1 MRKRIIATMLLMC
14 LALLGFA
21 PAYSEDITAILT
33 AEPWTITG
41 STNLF
46 TFKSDGTASL
56 IVDSFEIPGSWEYKE
71 PKLVFTYEMYGTRE
85 ESFIVKNENN
95 NWILEH
101 ETEGYQFMQKSI
113 AENKLNE
120 TNTDISGYQL
130 SLGENVKLPFVNFV
144 LEKAKLTEIIG
155 GKKSYRP
162 ASKGYQFFDVYGKI
176 SNSSKTSLA
185 IGDGTRILFLF
196 NGEYKYIGDV
206 AMYDD
211 SGLTYE
217 LQPMTNME
225 LNISTQ
231 IPDAMVNQID
241 TAEIIISFNDNFTPA
256 PKEIENGKYI
266 FSLKLGKEDLA
277 TLFEGPEYNKVT
289 FEECP
294 ILPSPISFDGVTQ
307 SGKDKTSSNGKNK
320 KILYRFQFRG
330 NNKTPADMMTL
341 YINKLKEEGF
351 IIIDTNN
358 GTQVFSGIRKLAVI
372 VQGSNDVQINIQPGY
387 ENLKK

>member
-1 MRKRIIATMLLMC
+1 
-14 LALLGFA
+14 
-21 PAYSEDITAILT
+21 
-33 AEPWTITG
+33 
-41 STNLF
+41 
-46 TFKSDGTASL
+46 
-56 IVDSFEIPGSWEYKE
+56 
-71 PKLVFTYEMYGTRE
+71 
-85 ESFIVKNENN
+85 
-95 NWILEH
+95 
-101 ETEGYQFMQKSI
+101 
-113 AENKLNE
+113 
-120 TNTDISGYQL
+120 
-130 SLGENVKLPFVNFV
+130 
-144 LEKAKLTEIIG
+144 
-155 GKKSYRP
+155 
-162 ASKGYQFFDVYGKI
+162 
-176 SNSSKTSLA
+176 
-185 IGDGTRILFLF
+185 
-196 NGEYKYIGDV
+196 
-206 AMYDD
+206 MYDD

-330 NNKTPADMMTL
+330 NNKTPADLMTL

>member
-113 AENKLNE
+113 AENRLSA

-176 SNSSKTSLA
+176 SKATPHKA
-185 IGDGTRILFLF
+185 VQD
-196 NGEYKYIGDV
+196 
-206 AMYDD
+206 
-211 SGLTYE
+211 
-217 LQPMTNME
+217 
-225 LNISTQ
+225 
-231 IPDAMVNQID
+231 MV
-241 TAEIIISFNDNFTPA
+241 
-256 PKEIENGKYI
+256 
-266 FSLKLGKEDLA
+266 
-277 TLFEGPEYNKVT
+277 
-289 FEECP
+289 
-294 ILPSPISFDGVTQ
+294 
-307 SGKDKTSSNGKNK
+307 
-320 KILYRFQFRG
+320 
-330 NNKTPADMMTL
+330 
-341 YINKLKEEGF
+341 
-351 IIIDTNN
+351 
-358 GTQVFSGIRKLAVI
+358 
-372 VQGSNDVQINIQPGY
+372 
-387 ENLKK
+387 